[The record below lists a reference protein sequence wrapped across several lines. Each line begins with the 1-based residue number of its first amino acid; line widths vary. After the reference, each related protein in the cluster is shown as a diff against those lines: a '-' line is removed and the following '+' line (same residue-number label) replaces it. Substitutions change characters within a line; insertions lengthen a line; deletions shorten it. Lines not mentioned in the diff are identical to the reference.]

1 MTFRNG
7 GPGNAGRGGGWQA
20 FAARMA
26 DKFEEAGLD
35 SMFDPQMRGG
45 FQGGVFRGG
54 VFRGRVLD
62 SNALRLVLLSRIGE
76 APAHGYE
83 LIKAIEEM
91 TGGAY
96 APSAGMVYPLLTLLA
111 DQGLAEEQA
120 DGSRKRYAITE
131 AGRATLAAEAE
142 PLAAA
147 LDRLERV
154 GHRAARAGA
163 SPVRRAMKNVEAAL
177 AARMGT
183 ETDRELQLKAAAV
196 LDEAA
201 QKIERL

>member
-1 MTFRNG
+1 MTFRQG
-7 GPGNAGRGGGWQA
+7 GHRHGGWQA
-20 FAARMA
+20 FATRMS
-26 DKFEEAGLD
+26 DKLEEAGLD
-35 SMFDPQMRGG
+35 SLFEPQPRGNMRGG
-45 FQGGVFRGG
+45 MRGGGFRGK
-54 VFRGRVLD
+54 VLD
-62 SNALRLVLLSRIGE
+62 SNGLRLVLLSRIAE
-76 APAHGYE
+76 SPAHGYE

-111 DQGLAEEQA
+111 DQGLVEEQA

-131 AGRATLAAEAE
+131 AGRTALTEEAE

-147 LDRLERV
+147 LERLERV

-177 AARMGT
+177 AARMRT

>member
-1 MTFRNG
+1 MTFRHG
-7 GPGNAGRGGGWQA
+7 GHRGGGWQA
-20 FAARMA
+20 FATRMA
-26 DKFEEAGLD
+26 DKFEEEGL
-35 SMFDPQMRGG
+35 FERG
-45 FQGGVFRGG
+45 VR
-54 VFRGRVLD
+54 FRGRVLD
-62 SNALRLVLLSRIGE
+62 SNGLRLVLLSRIAE
-76 APAHGYE
+76 SPAHGYE

-111 DQGLAEEQA
+111 DQGLVEEQA
-120 DGSRKRYAITE
+120 DASRKRYAITE
-131 AGRATLAAEAE
+131 SGRTALTEEAE

-177 AARMGT
+177 AARMGS
-183 ETDRELQLKAAAV
+183 ETDRDLQLKAAAV